1 MKWFVV
7 LFACWFG
14 ACVAAEPKPMH
25 LVFDVSGSM
34 WGRVHDGQSD
44 AGRMKIEVARETLA
58 TLLQTWDPQQSLGFT
73 AYGHRRKGDCDDI
86 ETLVP
91 TGPADV
97 VRLLNLV
104 QTLRPKG
111 KTPLAAA
118 VRHAAEESGY
128 QQRAATIVL
137 LSDGIET
144 CADDP
149 CALIKDLAAKG
160 TDLTLHVIG
169 FDVTPKD
176 AEQLHCLAAA
186 GGGGYFAAADAGELA
201 DALTEVVA
209 IEAAA
214 AEPEKLGDATVT
226 APARIEAGAPF
237 EAAWTGPGNRG
248 DRLMIQTPEQ
258 APRARPWDS
267 AYLHRGSPVSLRAPD
282 TPGVYQVRYV
292 TGRSRKALAFAAIEV
307 VPVRAELEVPA
318 SVTAGA
324 MVAVQWRGPGHS
336 GERIAIFKP
345 GDLATGVSVSSSYAQ
360 RSPVSLRAPS
370 TAGDYEVHY
379 LTART
384 KVSLGSAILHVEP
397 ASVSLSAA
405 ARFVAGE
412 DVVVSFAG
420 GGARGDRILWYG
432 PLDGEAVVGEGQY
445 ANPQKGEV
453 VLRGPVLPGRY
464 EFQYHNHEKTVLAR
478 LPFDVIEGAVSLA
491 GPFIASVGARID
503 VTWRGPAGTGDR
515 LQVTAVND
523 GARWANVYLSAD
535 KPVVFVEVPSMP
547 GRYRIAYINGLSKT
561 VMAEYLLTVT
571 DVEVAWQ
578 VPERG
583 PAGGKISISWQ
594 VAGNPS
600 DQIRL
605 VAMDGDK
612 EKHVR
617 TLYVKGRTS
626 IDVPL
631 PKEPGRYELRYTV
644 GAKNRRVVTT
654 APLLVE

>member
-1 MKWFVV
+1 MKWFVA
-7 LFACWFG
+7 LFACLFVVCF
-14 ACVAAEPKPMH
+14 ATEPKPMH

-34 WGRVHDGQSD
+34 WGRVHDGQSES
-44 AGRMKIEVARETLA
+44 GRMKIEVAREALA
-58 TLLQTWDPQQSLGFT
+58 TLLQTWDKQQPLGFT

-91 TGPADV
+91 TGPTDV
-97 VRLLNLV
+97 ARLLALV
-104 QTLRPKG
+104 KTLQPKG

-128 QQRAATIVL
+128 QQRPATIVL

-186 GGGGYFAAADAGELA
+186 GGGSYFAAADAAQLA

-248 DRLMIQTPEQ
+248 DRLMVQTPEQ
-258 APRARPWDS
+258 APGARPSDT
-267 AYLHRGSPVSLRAPD
+267 AFVHRGSPVTLRAPD
-282 TPGVYQVRYV
+282 TPGAYQVRYV
-292 TGRSRKALAFAAIEV
+292 TGRSRQALAFAAIEV

-324 MVAVQWRGPGHS
+324 MVAVQWRGPGNS

-345 GDLATGVSVSSSYAQ
+345 GDLAGGKAISGSYAQ
-360 RSPVSLRAPS
+360 RSPVNLRAPG

-384 KVSLGSAILHVEP
+384 KESLGSTTLHVEP

-405 ARFVAGE
+405 ERYVAGE
-412 DVVVSFAG
+412 DVIVSFEG

-432 PLDGEAVVGEGQY
+432 PLDGEAVVGEGRY
-445 ANPQKGEV
+445 ANPKKGEV
-453 VLRGPVLPGRY
+453 KLRGPVQPGRY
-464 EFQYHNHEKTVLAR
+464 EIQYHNHEKTVLAR
-478 LPFDVIEGAVSLA
+478 LPFDVIEGAVSVT
-491 GPFIASVGARID
+491 GPFIESVGARIE
-503 VTWRGPAGTGDR
+503 VTWRGPAGSGDR
-515 LQVTAVND
+515 LQVTAVKD
-523 GARWANVYLSAD
+523 GAHWQNIYLSAD
-535 KPVVFVEVPSMP
+535 KHVVAVDVPPTP
-547 GRYRIAYINGLSKT
+547 GRYRIAYVNGRSKA
-561 VMAEYLLTVT
+561 VMAEHLLTVQ
-571 DVEVAWQ
+571 DIDVAWQ
-578 VPERG
+578 VPARA
-583 PAGGKISISWQ
+583 PAGGKITLSWQ
-594 VAGNPS
+594 VPSNPS

-605 VAMDGDK
+605 IALDGDK
-612 EKHVR
+612 EKQVR
-617 TLYVKGRTS
+617 TLYPKGRTS
-626 IDVPL
+626 IDLPL
-631 PKEPGRYELRYTV
+631 PKEPGRYEVRYLV
-644 GAKNRRVVTT
+644 GAKNRRAVTT
-654 APLLVE
+654 APLIVE